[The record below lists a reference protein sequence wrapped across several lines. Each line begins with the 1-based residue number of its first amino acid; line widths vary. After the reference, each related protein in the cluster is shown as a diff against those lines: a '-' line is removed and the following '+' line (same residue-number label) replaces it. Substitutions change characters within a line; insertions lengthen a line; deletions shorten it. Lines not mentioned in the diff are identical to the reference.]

1 MTFTRKQLLA
11 RSVLILR
18 LLAPALLLIA
28 RRVVTKRLLSESRL
42 ARLDARAARRLREAL
57 ERLGVIFI
65 KLGQLLGVRA
75 DFLPP
80 AYVEE
85 LTRLQDRVSPTPFPM
100 VAAFLENEYG
110 GPTSRFLDELDE
122 EPLATASIGQVHRA
136 VYQGEDIVLKFLRPE
151 TREVLDIDL
160 RLLRA
165 WAKWSRRLDPR
176 RQWKLI
182 DDILNTIE
190 AGFQEESNFTTERA
204 HAERIRRQL
213 AGIPGV
219 YVPATIPELCTQNVL
234 ALEFCDGVRIADT
247 ARLRAW
253 GLDGDEIL
261 NRLVELYARMML
273 LDGYY
278 HADPHPGNFL
288 VRPDGTLVLL
298 DFGLVQEL
306 SAETRQTLY
315 EAATAALNG
324 NLDGV
329 VECLYRSGMLAADV
343 PRDAARQF
351 VQDFAR
357 LSFAMTETRA
367 RVEAIEKLLLQ
378 NPAVTFAIPADLLY
392 AFRLVQMLEGVA
404 SNFRP
409 GWNVIADGGKGLTA
423 AFAAFMIEKTVEG
436 YDTPLGRLFGMLKF
450 GLKSAAENLG
460 DRVRILRRIWAN

>member
-1 MTFTRKQLLA
+1 MTFTRRQLLA
-11 RSVLILR
+11 RGFFILR
-18 LLAPALLLIA
+18 VLTPALFLIA
-28 RRVVTKRLLSESRL
+28 RRLATFRFLSPERRD
-42 ARLDARAARRLREAL
+42 RLDERAARRLREAM

-80 AYVEE
+80 AYVAE
-85 LTRLQDRVSPTPFPM
+85 LTRLQDQVSPTPFPL
-100 VAAFLENEYG
+100 VAAFLEQEFG
-110 GPTSRFLDELDE
+110 RPPSFFLDDLEV
-122 EPLATASIGQVHRA
+122 EPIATASIGQVHRA
-136 VYQGEDIVLKFLRPE
+136 TYRGEEIVLKFLRPE
-151 TREVLDIDL
+151 TREVLDLDL
-160 RLLRA
+160 QLLRS
-165 WAKWSRRLDPR
+165 WAKWSRKVDPR

-190 AGFQEESNFTTERA
+190 AGFAEESDFTTERR
-204 HAERIRRQL
+204 HAERIRAQIS
-213 AGIPGV
+213 GIDGV
-219 YVPATIPELCTQNVL
+219 YVPATIPELCTRNVL
-234 ALEFCDGVRIADT
+234 ALEFCEGVRIGDT

-253 GLDGDEIL
+253 GLDGDDIL

-306 SAETRQTLY
+306 SNETRQTLY
-315 EAATAALNG
+315 EAATAALSG

-329 VECLYRSGMLAADV
+329 VECLYRAGMLAPDV
-343 PRDAARQF
+343 PRPAARRF
-351 VQDFAR
+351 VEEFGR
-357 LSFAMTETRA
+357 LSFSNTDTRA
-367 RVEAIEKLLLQ
+367 RVEAIEKLLLE

-423 AFAAFMIEKTVEG
+423 AFAAFLIEKTVEE
-436 YDTPLGRLFGMLKF
+436 YDTPLGRLFGVLKF
-450 GLKSAAENLG
+450 GLKSAAQNLG
-460 DRVRILRRIWAN
+460 DRLSILRRILAN